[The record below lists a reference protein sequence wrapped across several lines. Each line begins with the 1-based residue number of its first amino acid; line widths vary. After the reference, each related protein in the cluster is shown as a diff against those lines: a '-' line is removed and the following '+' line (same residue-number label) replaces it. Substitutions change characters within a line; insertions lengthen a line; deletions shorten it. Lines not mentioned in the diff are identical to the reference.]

1 MKKSLIALA
10 ALSAFA
16 TAAQAQSSVTV
27 YGILDIGYGESKLTN
42 SGNASAAANTT
53 RKSST
58 TGNGD
63 GGLSTSRIGF
73 RGVEDLG
80 GGNSAKFMLEYDLID
95 SGTQAST
102 THQPGTSTASTFGAR
117 ESWVALES
125 KSLGE
130 LKLGRQAT
138 AIHGIVAGFSTG
150 YANNSVGAVY
160 SAGMG
165 IGTTAVPNEGTIRP
179 HQVYVNRAIGYTTPN
194 MNGLVASVQY
204 GENETNQSATTDQNA
219 KPKQSEMG
227 ASLRYTAG
235 KLDVGYGY
243 QEIKNRG
250 EFAGG
255 VAATASGVNAFFGNG
270 WDNSLNAAGGMAATY
285 TGELKQKSQALGASY
300 NFGMVQPFV
309 MYSEKTGSSSN
320 TTASGT
326 LFKQK
331 ATEIGAR
338 VPVGSKVVAFASM
351 YDGDVK
357 YNASSAALGSL
368 GAKDDISGYQFGVTY
383 ALSKRTTAYAINGKQ
398 EFKGTGTDTSK
409 MKVTGTVAGIRHSF

>member
-27 YGILDIGYGESKLTN
+27 YGILDVGYGESKLTN
-42 SGNASAAANTT
+42 SGNSNTALNTT

-63 GGLSTSRIGF
+63 GGLATSRLGF

-80 GGNSAKFMLEYDLID
+80 GGNSAKFMLEYDLTD
-95 SGTQAST
+95 VGTGANT
-102 THQPGTSTASTFGAR
+102 LGAR

-125 KSLGE
+125 KTLGE

-150 YANNSVGAVY
+150 YANNTVGAVY

-165 IGTTAVPNEGTIRP
+165 ISTTAVPNEGTIRP
-179 HQVYVNRAIGYTTPN
+179 HQVYVSRAIGYTSPN
-194 MNGLVASVQY
+194 MNGVVASVQY
-204 GENETNQSATTDQNA
+204 GENETNESAITNPDQ
-219 KPKQSEMG
+219 KPKATEMG

-243 QEIKNRG
+243 QEIKSKAKHAA
-250 EFAGG
+250 AG
-255 VAATASGVNAFFGNG
+255 AAASGVNTFFGFG
-270 WDNSLNAAGGMAATY
+270 YDLGTSGMGAEY
-285 TGELKQKSQALGASY
+285 SGELKQEVHALGASY
-300 NFGMVQPFV
+300 NFGAVQPFV
-309 MYSEKTGSSSN
+309 MYSERTGSSSN
-320 TTASGT
+320 ATASGN

-357 YNASSAALGSL
+357 YNATNAALGSL
-368 GAKDDISGYQFGVTY
+368 GAKDEISGYQLGATY
-383 ALSKRTTAYAINGKQ
+383 SLSKRTALYAITGKQ
-398 EFKGTGTDTSK
+398 ESKGTGTDTSK
-409 MKVTGTVAGIRHSF
+409 SKVTGTSAGVRHSF

>member
-42 SGNASAAANTT
+42 SGNSNTANNTT
-53 RKSST
+53 RKSTT

-63 GGLSTSRIGF
+63 GGLSTSRLGF
-73 RGVEDLG
+73 RGTEDLG
-80 GGNSAKFMLEYDLID
+80 GGNAAKFMLEYDLVD
-95 SGTQAST
+95 AGTGAN
-102 THQPGTSTASTFGAR
+102 TFGAR
-117 ESWVALES
+117 ESWVSLES

-130 LKLGRQAT
+130 VKLGRQAT
-138 AIHGIVAGFSTG
+138 SIHGIVAGFSTG

-165 IGTTAVPNEGTIRP
+165 TSTAAVPNEGTIRP
-179 HQVYVNRAIGYTTPN
+179 HQVYVNRAVGYTSPN
-194 MNGLVASVQY
+194 INGLVASVQY
-204 GENETNQSATTDQNA
+204 GKNETNVSTTTANE
-219 KPKQSEMG
+219 KPEASEMG

-235 KLDVGYGY
+235 KLDVGYGF
-243 QEIKNRG
+243 QEIKSQAAHAVG
-250 EFAGG
+250 S
-255 VAATASGVNAFFGNG
+255 ATAVSGANTFFGFNYATG
-270 WDNSLNAAGGMAATY
+270 TSDMGAAYA
-285 TGELKQKSQALGASY
+285 GELKQKTHAFGGSY

-309 MYSEKTGSSSN
+309 MYSERTGSASSSV
-320 TTASGT
+320 ASTSGN
-326 LFKQK
+326 LFKQQ

-357 YNASSAALGSL
+357 YNASGAAVGSL

-409 MKVTGTVAGIRHSF
+409 TKVTGTVAGIRHSF